1 MRLFVIP
8 ISTRQA
14 LIYARPLR
22 RGPSQKPSIH
32 DRVIQKAAE
41 TWAKWEE
48 ADKGW
53 KKHLVSWGNRV
64 QQRIPYQEW
73 GLKSIPSLA
82 AVRRLD
88 ESYGAKKVDVLFPGN
103 AIRPEKL
110 QKMLQAI
117 ATERQDLHRRR
128 MWLSLL
134 ATPLTA
140 PVGLI
145 PLVPNVPFFYLVYRA
160 WSHGR
165 ALNGSK
171 HLEFLLEKN
180 LLNPISYPGLEEL
193 YAKRVSYALENT
205 GVDKP
210 IAEMVE
216 DVEKSDDKLLLRM
229 TDAKKLA
236 SILEAPDLALEAER
250 AIIQVEEKLKADA
263 KKDAEDGASEK
274 KDT

>member
-1 MRLFVIP
+1 M
-8 ISTRQA
+8 
-14 LIYARPLR
+14 
-22 RGPSQKPSIH
+22 
-32 DRVIQKAAE
+32 
-41 TWAKWEE
+41 
-48 ADKGW
+48 
-53 KKHLVSWGNRV
+53 
-64 QQRIPYQEW
+64 
-73 GLKSIPSLA
+73 
-82 AVRRLD
+82 
-88 ESYGAKKVDVLFPGN
+88 
-103 AIRPEKL
+103 
-110 QKMLQAI
+110 
-117 ATERQDLHRRR
+117 
-128 MWLSLL
+128 
-134 ATPLTA
+134 
-140 PVGLI
+140 
-145 PLVPNVPFFYLVYRA
+145 
-160 WSHGR
+160 
-165 ALNGSK
+165 
-171 HLEFLLEKN
+171 EFLLEKN